1 MRRRTFEITISPS
14 TAPLDMR
21 LLTRLLA
28 ASAVRQH
35 LAGVQRARSD
45 EEEKDCVS

>member
-1 MRRRTFEITISPS
+1 MRRRTFEISVSQS

-35 LAGVQRARSD
+35 LARAQRARGD
-45 EEEKDCVS
+45 EEEMDSVS